1 MDEGGGGTLALKKT
15 KILCTIG
22 PASIDSDVL
31 RELHQQ
37 GMNGVRINTAYNDVP
52 YFTTIVQRVRA
63 IADLPILVDVKG
75 PNVRLRV
82 KTRRVVQPGEE
93 IVVGFGDEVLSFN
106 YDFYDD
112 IAVGDRVL
120 IDNGHVATQVLG
132 KKARR
137 LRLRVLAGGTLDDR
151 KGVNVPHKRLTVPP
165 LSARD
170 EEALA
175 FAVDQECEYLALS
188 FTRGPE
194 DVEHLRQVAGGFPGA
209 VIAKIENFEGVDHF
223 ERILAAADG
232 IMVARGDL
240 GVEIE
245 PERVPLLQKWM
256 IGLCNNAGKT
266 VITATDIL
274 ESMIARPTPT
284 RSEASDVANA
294 ILDGT
299 DAIMTSGETAVGAY
313 PAQTVAMIQRIATA
327 VEPAVHTRVTKAPFL
342 NVSETVS
349 HSIQRIAADMPL
361 DKIVTLTRSGYTAR
375 MIARFKL
382 VPEILAVTPSP
393 LVRRQLELVYGVT
406 PVWID
411 YLQEPDKILGVA
423 KHLRAHGLLHDDDT
437 VLFTASFRT
446 TELHSSN
453 LIEIH
458 KFQEL
463 KPLLDEYPPRS

>member
-31 RELHQQ
+31 RELYQQ

-52 YFTTIVQRVRA
+52 YFMTILQRVRA

-75 PNVRLRV
+75 PNVRLRAN
-82 KTRRVVQPGEE
+82 TRRVVQQGEE
-93 IVVGFGDEVLSFN
+93 IVIGFGDEDLSFN

-112 IAVGDRVL
+112 IDVGDRVL

-132 KKARR
+132 KEARR
-137 LRLRVLAGGTLDDR
+137 LRLRVLTDGVLDDR
-151 KGVNVPHKRLTVPP
+151 KGVNVPHKRLAVPS

-170 EEALA
+170 EAAIA
-175 FAVDQECEYLALS
+175 FAVDQACEYLALS

-194 DVEHLRQVAGGFPGA
+194 DVDHLRRVAGDFPGA
-209 VIAKIENFEGVDHF
+209 VIAKIENYEGVDHF
-223 ERILAAADG
+223 ERILTAADG

-274 ESMIARPTPT
+274 ESMIASPIPT

-313 PAQTVAMIQRIATA
+313 PTQTVAMIQRIATA
-327 VEPAVHTRVTKAPFL
+327 VEPAVQSRVTKAPFL

-361 DKIVTLTRSGYTAR
+361 DKIVTLTRSGYTPR
-375 MIARFKL
+375 MIARFKP
-382 VPEILAVTPSP
+382 VPEILAVTPRQQ
-393 LVRRQLELVYGVT
+393 VRRQLELAYGVT
-406 PVWID
+406 PVWVD

-423 KHLRAHGLLHDDDT
+423 KRLHTHGLLHNDDT

-458 KFQEL
+458 RMQEL
-463 KPLLDEYPPRS
+463 LPLLNEYPTKS